1 MQTKKNQQRCRRP
14 PFEFQKSTVDSLHKY
29 SDVFRSMKII
39 QEETKNIIIR
49 IRVGHVDRP
58 LVPNSPPPKKK
69 TANQKRVENIVQNY
83 PKYKETKDISSH
95 DRGCLII

>member
-14 PFEFQKSTVDSLHKY
+14 PFEFRKSTVDSLHKY

-58 LVPNSPPPKKK
+58 LVPTPPPQKKNCQSK
-69 TANQKRVENIVQNY
+69 ASREH
-83 PKYKETKDISSH
+83 SSK
-95 DRGCLII
+95 LPQV